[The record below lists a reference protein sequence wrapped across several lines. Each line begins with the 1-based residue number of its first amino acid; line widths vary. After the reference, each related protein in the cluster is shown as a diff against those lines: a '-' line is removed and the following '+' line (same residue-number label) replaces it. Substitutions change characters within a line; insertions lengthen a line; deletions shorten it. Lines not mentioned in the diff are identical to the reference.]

1 MRASFQA
8 PSERAVG
15 QAPLGLIPAVPRQVT
30 QPLKSNARHVSLK
43 AGEVLFHKGDASD
56 GCYWINRGILKAT
69 SMSSNGEERI
79 LGLLG
84 PGEVVGELAM
94 LDGGPRSAT
103 VQAIRPSEL
112 YFVSRNGL
120 NSLFLTD
127 GALLQQLLDTLVRRL
142 RKADEEAAASFQP
155 IGVRVARAL
164 VEMMDIFGEKEDP
177 AGRVVVTRHLRQ
189 TDIAALAGV
198 SRESVTRVIASL
210 KRQGILEQLGRFSY
224 RIDCVRLEIEAQGQ
238 Q

>member
-1 MRASFQA
+1 M
-8 PSERAVG
+8 
-15 QAPLGLIPAVPRQVT
+15 
-30 QPLKSNARHVSLK
+30 
-43 AGEVLFHKGDASD
+43 
-56 GCYWINRGILKAT
+56 
-69 SMSSNGEERI
+69 
-79 LGLLG
+79 
-84 PGEVVGELAM
+84 
-94 LDGGPRSAT
+94 
-103 VQAIRPSEL
+103 
-112 YFVSRNGL
+112 
-120 NSLFLTD
+120 
-127 GALLQQLLDTLVRRL
+127 
-142 RKADEEAAASFQP
+142 
-155 IGVRVARAL
+155 ARAL